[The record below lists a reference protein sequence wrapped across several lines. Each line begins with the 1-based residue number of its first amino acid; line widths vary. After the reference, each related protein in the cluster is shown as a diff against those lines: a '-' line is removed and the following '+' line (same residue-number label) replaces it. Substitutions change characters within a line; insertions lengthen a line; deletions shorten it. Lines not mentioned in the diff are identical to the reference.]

1 MELAAGRSEAIA
13 AAAQEQME
21 EPEERREPGIFSK
34 LLPWLTGKLKMEKK
48 GAQAPTKPTANLD
61 WAW

>member
-21 EPEERREPGIFSK
+21 EPEEGWEPRIFFK
-34 LLPWLTGKLKMEKK
+34 LLP
-48 GAQAPTKPTANLD
+48 
-61 WAW
+61 